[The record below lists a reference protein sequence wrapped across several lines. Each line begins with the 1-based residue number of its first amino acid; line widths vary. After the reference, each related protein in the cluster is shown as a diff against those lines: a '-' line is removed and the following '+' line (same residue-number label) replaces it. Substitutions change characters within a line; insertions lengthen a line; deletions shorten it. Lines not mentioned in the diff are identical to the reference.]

1 MGSSFTSGSKSPA
14 SGSKP
19 LLCRTHPLLQ
29 HPHTHVGVPGLGCR
43 AQPLRFGSVWA
54 SLFGRN
60 AFFFGPPEG
69 PALRG
74 HICSRRSGLRTRGR
88 RSATGR
94 ARQAAAEAAPA
105 FGPRLHL
112 PACTGGLRAAGRVS
126 RRASGSRA
134 CAPLRRARPGPS
146 RATPP
151 SSRRS
156 GGAAQPRCGASGRA
170 RGSVWGSAAA
180 VVGKARGLVGESAES
195 RGRHGARVGARG
207 LRGRSQPSG
216 QRPALLRRVRSGRL
230 VSRPAPWLNECA
242 E

>member
-94 ARQAAAEAAPA
+94 ARQGGHGRPRRRRRRPSGRDYISQRAPGVSA
-105 FGPRLHL
+105 
-112 PACTGGLRAAGRVS
+112 LRAAF
-126 RRASGSRA
+126 
-134 CAPLRRARPGPS
+134 PGVP
-146 RATPP
+146 RGAAHAH
-151 SSRRS
+151 RS
-156 GGAAQPRCGASGRA
+156 GGPGPAPPA
-170 RGSVWGSAAA
+170 RHRPPPGGPE
-180 VVGKARGLVGESAES
+180 ARRERESAGFGVGV
-195 RGRHGARVGARG
+195 RGRRRREGPWPRGRVGREPGAARSEG
-207 LRGRSQPSG
+207 GGPRPPWTVSALWAASSAPSQGPLRPPRV
-216 QRPALLRRVRSGRL
+216 PACSV
-230 VSRPAPWLNECA
+230 A

>member
-14 SGSKP
+14 SGSEP

-60 AFFFGPPEG
+60 AFFFGLPEG

-156 GGAAQPRCGASGRA
+156 GGAARAGERGVRCGGPRPPSSGRPVA
-170 RGSVWGSAAA
+170 SWESRPRAGGGTERGWGPEASVDGLSPLGSVQRSFAGSAPAA
-180 VVGKARGLVGESAES
+180 SCPGL
-195 RGRHGARVGARG
+195 
-207 LRGRSQPSG
+207 LRG
-216 QRPALLRRVRSGRL
+216 
-230 VSRPAPWLNECA
+230 
-242 E
+242 

>member
-146 RATPP
+146 RAAPS

-156 GGAAQPRCGASGRA
+156 GGAARLGRA
-170 RGSVWGSAAA
+170 A
-180 VVGKARGLVGESAES
+180 VRCERESAGFGVGV
-195 RGRHGARVGARG
+195 RGRRRREGPWPRGRVGREPGAARSEG
-207 LRGRSQPSG
+207 GGPRPPWTVSALWAASSAPSQGPLRPPRV
-216 QRPALLRRVRSGRL
+216 PACSV
-230 VSRPAPWLNECA
+230 A